1 LLKRK
6 SEGFL
11 RKRVSYEKG
20 RGAQAMKRLM
30 VLLGCICF
38 ILTYFFI
45 QPQAASSSEVKYPT
59 RPIKFIVIFSA
70 GGGSDVTCR
79 KLADLAGKYLGQEIY
94 VENKPGAGGA
104 VGVRFIAKSK
114 PDGYTIGHLSA
125 SPVVIAPF
133 FQEID
138 YDPTT
143 DFTPIIQYGM
153 ADHPLG
159 VPVDSPIKTFKDFIE
174 EARKREITIA
184 GTGNTAADYA
194 MLRLAAAEGIKLRI
208 VPFGGVSKSLP
219 AVLGGHTDAIVS
231 AGIYEHVR
239 RGELRLIAQT
249 TKIRNKEFPETPT
262 LIELGHNI
270 ETAVFFGIIGPKDLP
285 KPIQKKLE
293 EAFTKA
299 VHDPSFPQ
307 VIYNVAYTF
316 FYRNAED
323 FGQYMKE
330 AYGTS
335 EKVFKELGLG
345 RFAKEKK

>member
-1 LLKRK
+1 
-6 SEGFL
+6 
-11 RKRVSYEKG
+11 
-20 RGAQAMKRLM
+20 
-30 VLLGCICF
+30 
-38 ILTYFFI
+38 
-45 QPQAASSSEVKYPT
+45 
-59 RPIKFIVIFSA
+59 
-70 GGGSDVTCR
+70 
-79 KLADLAGKYLGQEIY
+79 
-94 VENKPGAGGA
+94 
-104 VGVRFIAKSK
+104 
-114 PDGYTIGHLSA
+114 
-125 SPVVIAPF
+125 
-133 FQEID
+133 
-138 YDPTT
+138 
-143 DFTPIIQYGM
+143 
-153 ADHPLG
+153 
-159 VPVDSPIKTFKDFIE
+159 
-174 EARKREITIA
+174 
-184 GTGNTAADYA
+184 
-194 MLRLAAAEGIKLRI
+194 
-208 VPFGGVSKSLP
+208 
-219 AVLGGHTDAIVS
+219 LGGHTDAIVS

>member
-1 LLKRK
+1 
-6 SEGFL
+6 
-11 RKRVSYEKG
+11 
-20 RGAQAMKRLM
+20 MKRLM

-174 EARKREITIA
+174 EARKREIKIA
-184 GTGNTAADYA
+184 GTGNTSADIA
-194 MLRLAAAEGIKLRI
+194 MLRLAAAEKLKLTI
-208 VPFGGVSKSLP
+208 VPYGGFAPSLP
-219 AVLGGHTDAIVS
+219 AVLGGHADAIVS
-231 AGIYEHVR
+231 AGYYEYVR
-239 RGELRLIAQT
+239 SGKLRLIAQT
-249 TKIRNKEFPETPT
+249 TGMRNNEFPDIPT
-262 LIELGHNI
+262 LKELGYDI
-270 ETAVFFGIIGPKDLP
+270 ETAVFYGIVGPKGLP
-285 KPIQKKLE
+285 EQIKKKLE
-293 EAFTKA
+293 EAFTQA
-299 VHDPSFPQ
+299 AHDPSFPQ
-307 VIYNVAYTF
+307 VSHNVAYTC
-316 FYRNAED
+316 FYRNSED
-323 FGQYMKE
+323 WGKHIKKE
-330 AYGTS
+330 YQRS
-335 EKVFKELGLG
+335 EKEFRELGLG
-345 RFAKEKK
+345 RFGKEKK